1 MSEMNI
7 PVITI
12 DGPSGVGK
20 GTISRALARKLGWHY
35 LDSGAIYRSLAAA
48 AIKQSVALDDEWALV
63 KLAKE
68 MRLSFE
74 FAGDSDEARIM
85 LDGVDISATIGSE
98 ACGNS
103 ASKIAVLPAVR
114 QALLEKQQDFA
125 KAPGLVAD
133 GRDMGSVVFQ
143 KAQFK
148 FFLTASSEERA
159 RRRYKQL
166 KEKGI
171 DANLEKITSELL
183 ERDLRDSKRAV
194 APLVAPVGA
203 TIIDSSEMSIEEVME
218 SVINAI
224 S

>member
-1 MSEMNI
+1 MNI
-7 PVITI
+7 PIITI

-20 GTISRALARKLGWHY
+20 GTVSRAVARTLGWHY
-35 LDSGAIYRSLAAA
+35 LDSGAIYRSLATA
-48 AIKQSVALDDEWALV
+48 AIKQSVALDDELALI

-68 MRLSFE
+68 MTLSFE
-74 FAGDSDEARIM
+74 FIGDSNEACIM
-85 LDGVDISATIGSE
+85 LDGVDISATIGGE
-98 ACGNS
+98 ACGNR

-143 KAQFK
+143 EAQFK

-159 RRRYKQL
+159 SRRYKQL

-171 DANLEKITSELL
+171 DANLEKITRELL
-183 ERDLRDSKRAV
+183 ERDRRDSERAV
-194 APLVAPVGA
+194 APLVAPSGA
-203 TIIDSSEMSIEEVME
+203 TIIDSSEMSIEEVIK
-218 SVINAI
+218 SVIKAI
-224 S
+224 A